1 MPLTSVDQV
10 PSEDAVLAQIRE
22 ELALSGNYFSMHD
35 AELLQALG
43 GTVAA
48 AAAAAL
54 IILGAGFLRE
64 RRSARPETRR
74 GKLIGA
80 LLPPVVILGAELISF
95 ASSLPLVRTLG
106 NGPGTF
112 VIKLFCTLFAATA
125 AWGLLRIVGV
135 IDGELRDF
143 AEKRSKALDNL
154 TAGIVGG
161 ILKAAIFLT
170 TFLFI
175 GQSIFDVNISAL
187 LASAG
192 VVGLA
197 FALAAKD
204 TVSNF
209 FGTIVIIAD
218 TPFRIGDRI
227 ECGTVCGIV
236 QSVGMRSS
244 RVITDD
250 GTLCT
255 IPNSLL
261 TNAVVFKRNRKGHLK
276 RVIDLGLT
284 YDTSPQD
291 MEKAVRLLH
300 RIMDDLHGKDQKEFA
315 PRIFFSSF
323 GTYSLNLRAIVF
335 FKTESFEEEEKL
347 LNELNFAIL
356 REFTHAGLRLAYP
369 TQTLFVQSPQNT
381 DGPPPYSARSSM

>member
-22 ELALSGNYFSMHD
+22 ELVLSGNYFSTYD

-43 GTVAA
+43 GTAAA

-54 IILGAGFLRE
+54 VILCTRFLRG
-64 RRSARPETRR
+64 RGGTHPETRR
-74 GKLIGA
+74 VKLTGA
-80 LLPPVVILGAELISF
+80 ILPPVTILGAELVSF
-95 ASSLPLVRTLG
+95 ISSLPLIRTFG

-112 VIKLFCTLFAATA
+112 VIKLFCTLFSVTA
-125 AWGLLRIVGV
+125 AWGLFRIVGV
-135 IDGELRDF
+135 IDDELRNF
-143 AEKRSKALDNL
+143 AEKRNRALDNL
-154 TAGIVGG
+154 TAGIVGS

-175 GQSIFDVNISAL
+175 GQSIFDINISAL

-209 FGTIVIIAD
+209 FGTLVIIAD
-218 TPFRIGDRI
+218 MPFRIGDRI

-300 RIMDDLHGKDQKEFA
+300 RIMDDFHGRDQREFA

-323 GTYSLNLRAIVF
+323 GAYSLNLRAIVF
-335 FKTESFEEEEKL
+335 FKTEYFEEEEKL

-356 REFTHAGLRLAYP
+356 REFTHAGLRFAYP
-369 TQTLFVQSPQNT
+369 TQTLFVQFPQNT
-381 DGPPPYSARSSM
+381 DGPPPCSARSSM

>member
-1 MPLTSVDQV
+1 MPLTSVDQI

-22 ELALSGNYFSMHD
+22 ELALSENYFSMHET
-35 AELLQALG
+35 ELLQALG

-48 AAAAAL
+48 AAAAA
-54 IILGAGFLRE
+54 IVILCSRFLLKHGPISQE
-64 RRSARPETRR
+64 TWRR
-74 GKLIGA
+74 KLTGTLLAPVA
-80 LLPPVVILGAELISF
+80 LLGAELLSF
-95 ASSLPLVRTLG
+95 ATSLPLIRTFG
-106 NGPGTF
+106 DKPGTF
-112 VIKLFCTLFAATA
+112 IIKLFCSLFAVTA
-125 AWGLLRIVGV
+125 AWGLLRIVRML
-135 IDGELRDF
+135 DDKLRDF
-143 AEKRSKALDNL
+143 AEKRNEALDNL

-192 VVGLA
+192 VIGLA

-209 FGTIVIIAD
+209 FGTLVIIAD
-218 TPFRIGDRI
+218 MPFRIGDRI

-236 QSVGMRSS
+236 RSVGMRSS
-244 RVITDD
+244 RVVTDD

-255 IPNSLL
+255 IPNSIL

-276 RVIDLGLT
+276 RVIDLGLA
-284 YDTSPQD
+284 YDTPPRD
-291 MEKAVRLLH
+291 MEKAVRILH
-300 RIMDDLHGKDQKEFA
+300 GIMDDFHGRDQKEFV
-315 PRIFFSSF
+315 PRIFFSSL
-323 GTYSLNLRAIVF
+323 GSYSLNIRAIVF

-347 LNELNFAIL
+347 LDELNFAIL
-356 REFTHAGLRLAYP
+356 REFKQAGLQFAYP
-369 TQTLFVQSPQNT
+369 TQTLFIQDSRNT
-381 DGPPPYSARSSM
+381 DSPPPYSTKSS

>member
-22 ELALSGNYFSMHD
+22 ELALSGNYFSVHD

-54 IILGAGFLRE
+54 VILCARLLLK
-64 RRSARPETRR
+64 RRPVRPETLRR
-74 GKLIGA
+74 RLTGA
-80 LLPPVVILGAELISF
+80 LTPPAAILGAELVSF
-95 ASSLPLVRTLG
+95 VSSLPLVRTFG
-106 NGPGTF
+106 NGPGTL
-112 VIKLFCTLFAATA
+112 VVKLFCTLFAATA
-125 AWGLLRIVGV
+125 AWGLLRIVKV
-135 IDGELRDF
+135 IDEKLRDF
-143 AEKRSKALDNL
+143 AEKRNRALDDL
-154 TAGIVGG
+154 TAGIVGS
-161 ILKAAIFLT
+161 ILKAAILLT

-175 GQSIFDVNISAL
+175 GQSIFSINISAL

-192 VVGLA
+192 VIGLA

-209 FGTIVIIAD
+209 FGTLVIIAD
-218 TPFRIGDRI
+218 MPFRIGDRI
-227 ECGTVCGIV
+227 ECGAVCGIV

-261 TNAVVFKRNRKGHLK
+261 TNAVVFNRNRKGHLK

-291 MEKAVRLLH
+291 MEKAVKILH
-300 RIMDDLHGKDQKEFA
+300 GIMDDFHGRDRREFA

-323 GTYSLNLRAIVF
+323 GTYSLNIRAIVF

-347 LNELNFAIL
+347 LDELNFSIL
-356 REFTHAGLRLAYP
+356 REFTQAGLRFAYP
-369 TQTLFVQSPQNT
+369 TQTLFLQGPRNT
-381 DGPPPYSARSSM
+381 DGPPPYSASSSM